1 MTNACCSFGGLP
13 AKAKLSLSSE
23 KLLKAGFEF
32 KFKKLEEIY
41 DDVVEYAKAKGLLP

>member
-13 AKAKLSLSSE
+13 AKARLSLSSE
-23 KLLKAGFEF
+23 KLLKGGFEF